1 MRARAAPAARAHCHA
16 DSNVTALMRTALL
29 ALFAGLGALVPV
41 WTDPAAAQTAP
52 LPGILSLPA
61 IAPPPGTLRLTAQ
74 GAGSGESNCG
84 AVASGFP
91 RCPFDDAGMGVSLS
105 LRQEAEFG
113 SLETHGFF
121 SRGSDGA
128 LAPWRQL
135 IASNR
140 PGMNEE
146 STLAILG
153 VRSRMLDGR
162 LRLSASFGW
171 ADRWSTPLAEQ
182 TLLHRRLDEQ
192 AGSARKARI
201 EFDLLDRKN
210 LRWSLSGEAS
220 RASETFG
227 YGQAAMLYRGD
238 FFTPGKRTAISSAL
252 RLGQWRLTASAD
264 NHEAS
269 FGSASSRRIGIA
281 AHGVS
286 LALKARNSSVSPSM
300 LVGGASSRT
309 AGSNIYL
316 DVDTAELFPELAF
329 DRRGLR
335 ALLPTTLS
343 ASLTNSDTISDYSG
357 TRRQYRRKG
366 FELFGNWETP
376 FGETSFGFSRDT
388 RRGLA
393 GPFLDSNER
402 TLQASHMVRR
412 GGWRIGVDGV
422 LFESSTPGSGARDR
436 TLMIGQTLAYSRI
449 GGPEFM
455 LRVGQDR
462 IRSTAR
468 DGTYDSA
475 IRASRITATL
485 DLTQVMRRR
494 LKRQD
499 VGLKLE
505 YRRRLDDGEYSY
517 SSFDDVFE
525 RFTDSQQRQGLLL
538 TFHMKLR

>member
-1 MRARAAPAARAHCHA
+1 
-16 DSNVTALMRTALL
+16 
-29 ALFAGLGALVPV
+29 
-41 WTDPAAAQTAP
+41 
-52 LPGILSLPA
+52 
-61 IAPPPGTLRLTAQ
+61 
-74 GAGSGESNCG
+74 
-84 AVASGFP
+84 
-91 RCPFDDAGMGVSLS
+91 
-105 LRQEAEFG
+105 
-113 SLETHGFF
+113 
-121 SRGSDGA
+121 
-128 LAPWRQL
+128 
-135 IASNR
+135 
-140 PGMNEE
+140 
-146 STLAILG
+146 
-153 VRSRMLDGR
+153 
-162 LRLSASFGW
+162 
-171 ADRWSTPLAEQ
+171 
-182 TLLHRRLDEQ
+182 
-192 AGSARKARI
+192 
-201 EFDLLDRKN
+201 
-210 LRWSLSGEAS
+210 
-220 RASETFG
+220 
-227 YGQAAMLYRGD
+227 
-238 FFTPGKRTAISSAL
+238 
-252 RLGQWRLTASAD
+252 
-264 NHEAS
+264 
-269 FGSASSRRIGIA
+269 
-281 AHGVS
+281 
-286 LALKARNSSVSPSM
+286 M

-376 FGETSFGFSRDT
+376 LGETSFGFSRDT